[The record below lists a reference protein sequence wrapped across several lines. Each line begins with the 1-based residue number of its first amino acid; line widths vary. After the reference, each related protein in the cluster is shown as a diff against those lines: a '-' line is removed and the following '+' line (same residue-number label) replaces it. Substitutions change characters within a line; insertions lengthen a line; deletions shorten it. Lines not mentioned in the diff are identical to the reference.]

1 MIRKSVMQ
9 VKVIS
14 GNTPE
19 ETAAMFNSAMT
30 ELAALNP
37 RYERE
42 GGIFWIYYTIEQ
54 REPETLAE
62 AFEDKGEGKCCDDC
76 PFCMRD
82 LNRFGNIDQRKKKAT
97 CSQTGQQVYI
107 WSSACDEYYKLA
119 K

>member
-1 MIRKSVMQ
+1 MIRKSTMQ

-37 RYERE
+37 KYERD
-42 GGIFWIYYTIEQ
+42 GSIFWIYYTIET

-62 AFEDKGEGKCCDDC
+62 AFEDKGEGKCCGDC

-82 LNRFGNIDQRKKKAT
+82 LNRFGTEDKRKKKAT
-97 CSQTGQQVYI
+97 CSQTGERVYV
-107 WSSACDEYYKLA
+107 WSSACDEYYRLK
-119 K
+119 